1 MRLASLGM
9 VALAL
14 LLSLALQSQFAFQ
27 AEFISQVTTLDLEY
41 PIRSVQFSSDGRLFI
56 AATAF
61 VVKIW
66 DTESWEEVKL
76 RTVEY
81 PDYLI
86 STVRFTPDGEQFAIA
101 YNGSSSGIKL
111 IDVSS
116 GQQADTPSLLREQE
130 DFVDVL
136 AFHPTGRFFVYGGDR
151 GFLRSWDYVERPREA
166 VSMVQVDPERV
177 RTAIFSSEGTW
188 LATAGNESVKMWAYN
203 REVGKT
209 LGPPKWIVPRGGT
222 QIVFDE
228 EDERLIVKYLDNSI
242 GWIDVDQG
250 VPLPYITPQALEH
263 EQLNHL
269 HYWLPRRALLTAG
282 IDGIVSLWDRGEKIA
297 EQTMLGA
304 REDHLDLRASTI
316 SPDGALMAAG
326 YENGEI
332 TISRLSSN
340 GF

>member
-1 MRLASLGM
+1 M

-14 LLSLALQSQFAFQ
+14 LLSLLLQSHFAFQ

-61 VVKIW
+61 VAKIW
-66 DTESWEEVKL
+66 DTENWEEVKL

-86 STVRFTPDGEQFAIA
+86 STVRFTPDGKQFAIA

-116 GQQADTPSLLREQE
+116 GHQVDTPQLLREQE
-130 DFVDVL
+130 EFVDVL
-136 AFHPTGRFFVYGGDR
+136 AFHPAGRFFVYGGDI

-166 VSMVQVDPERV
+166 VSMMQVDPERV
-177 RTAIFSSEGTW
+177 RAAAFSSDGTW
-188 LATAGNESVKMWAYN
+188 LATAGNESVKMWTYSRN
-203 REVGKT
+203 VGEI
-209 LGPPKWIVPRGGT
+209 LGPPRWIVDRGAT

-228 EDERLIVKYLDNSI
+228 EGDRLFVKYTDNSI
-242 GWIDVDQG
+242 GIIDADQG
-250 VPLPYITPQALEH
+250 AALAYITPQTDFEH

-269 HYWLPRRALLTAG
+269 HYWLPKKVLLTTG
-282 IDGIVSLWDRGEKIA
+282 LDGIVSLWDRGERIA
-297 EQTMLGA
+297 EQTMLGV
-304 REDHLDLRASTI
+304 REDHLDLRTSTI
-316 SPDGALMAAG
+316 SPDGDLLAAG

-332 TISRLSSN
+332 TISRLSPD

>member
-14 LLSLALQSQFAFQ
+14 LLSLVLQSQFAFQ

-41 PIRSVQFSSDGRLFI
+41 PIRSVQFSSDGSLFI

-66 DTESWEEVKL
+66 DTENWKEVKL

-81 PDYLI
+81 PDHLI
-86 STVRFTPDGEQFAIA
+86 STVRFSPDGKQFAIA

-116 GQQADTPSLLREQE
+116 GHQADTPPLLREQE
-130 DFVDVL
+130 EFVDVL
-136 AFHPTGRFFVYGGDR
+136 TFHPTGRFFVYGGER
-151 GFLRSWDYVERPREA
+151 GFLRSWDRVERPREA

-177 RTAIFSSEGTW
+177 RAATFSSEGNW
-188 LATAGNESVKMWAYN
+188 LATAGNESVKMWAFSGD
-203 REVGKT
+203 VGEIV
-209 LGPPKWIVPRGGT
+209 GQPKWIVPRGAT

-228 EDERLIVKYLDNSI
+228 EDERLFVKYMDNSI
-242 GWIDVDQG
+242 GLIDVDQG
-250 VPLPYITPQALEH
+250 DTLPYITPQTDLEY

-269 HYWLPRRALLTAG
+269 HYWLPRKVLLTAG
-282 IDGIVSLWDRGEKIA
+282 LDGIVNLWDRGEKIA

-304 REDHLDLRASTI
+304 REDHLDLRASAV
-316 SPDGALMAAG
+316 SPDGALLAAG

-332 TISRLSSN
+332 TISRLSP
-340 GF
+340 